1 MTRKFIPFLTLAVLF
16 AFFALARPTGSAAQ
30 AKKEIAL
37 ARTAQVAIT
46 SVALVASGCGV
57 EVTCLEV
64 KWNVLSPPANPQVMT
79 FEVGGKLNFV
89 QGNACNTNVKTI
101 TDHTARSAKI
111 GVFQGGACNG
121 TVKSADATVKL
132 FTRDIEGQ
140 KVLTSTANK
149 SQTF

>member
-1 MTRKFIPFLTLAVLF
+1 MTRKLIPFVTLAVLF
-16 AFFALARPTGSAAQ
+16 AFFALARPAESAAQ
-30 AKKEIAL
+30 AKKEIL
-37 ARTAQVAIT
+37 VARTTQVAIT

-64 KWNVLSPPANPQVMT
+64 KWNVLSAPANPQVMT
-79 FEVGGKLNFV
+79 FEVSGKLNFA
-89 QGNACNTNVKTI
+89 QGNSCNTNVKTI

-140 KVLTSTANK
+140 KQLTSTANK

>member
-1 MTRKFIPFLTLAVLF
+1 MTRKLIPFFTLAVLF
-16 AFFALARPTGSAAQ
+16 TFFALARPTGSAAQ
-30 AKKEIAL
+30 AKKEIPL
-37 ARTAQVAIT
+37 AQSTKVAIT
-46 SVALVASGCGV
+46 SVALVNSGCGV

-79 FEVGGKLNFV
+79 FEVSGKLNFQ
-89 QGNACNTNVKTI
+89 QGNSCNTNVKVI

-149 SQTF
+149 LQTF

>member
-1 MTRKFIPFLTLAVLF
+1 MTRKLMPFVTLAVLF
-16 AFFALARPTGSAAQ
+16 AFFALARPTGADAQ
-30 AKKEIAL
+30 AKKQIQIL
-37 ARTAQVAIT
+37 GTKVAIT

-79 FEVGGKLNFV
+79 FEVSGKLNFQ
-89 QGNACNTNVKTI
+89 QGNSCNTNVKTI

-140 KVLTSTANK
+140 KQLTSTANK
-149 SQTF
+149 LQTF